1 MSIYPTSEE
10 IEKLHW
16 KWKAYR
22 VPCDERT
29 KITNNISD
37 HPLSF
42 LDSQLTLLL
51 RMALRRH
58 GKARLYFKT
67 PACSI
72 RPKFKTNFR
81 SNFYT
86 LPPQL
91 NCAMMQR
98 RKKDCRNRESVRGL
112 KFGVALGQRFENWNG
127 MRKWNFR
134 ADIGRQEANVCCALK
149 GISLRRITSFSNNR
163 KK

>member
-1 MSIYPTSEE
+1 MIFLYAIKCCVNLPFFHYVIIFLVAERWPVYPLNYEIGLTPSRICIYYAPREE
-10 IEKLHW
+10 IER
-16 KWKAYR
+16 YF
-22 VPCDERT
+22 VSCDERT

-37 HPLSF
+37 HPPWF

-58 GKARLYFKT
+58 GKGRLYFKT
-67 PACSI
+67 PAYSI

-91 NCAMMQR
+91 RDDAKT
-98 RKKDCRNRESVRGL
+98 KKDCRNRESVRGL
-112 KFGVALGQRFENWNG
+112 KFGVALGQRF
-127 MRKWNFR
+127 
-134 ADIGRQEANVCCALK
+134 
-149 GISLRRITSFSNNR
+149 
-163 KK
+163 